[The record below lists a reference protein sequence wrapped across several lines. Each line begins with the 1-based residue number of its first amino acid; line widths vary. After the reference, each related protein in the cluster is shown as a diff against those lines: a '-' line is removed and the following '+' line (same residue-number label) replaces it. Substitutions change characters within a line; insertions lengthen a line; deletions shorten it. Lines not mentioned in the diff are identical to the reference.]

1 MILGRVASRRVLIVI
16 VILRFSISGAGK
28 SIILLSLLF
37 NRSLFRFN
45 LIFISISWRRILF
58 LCQFE
63 LRYLFVVVLLSS
75 LARNRF
81 SILSLHVLDVLPLE
95 HQPHVDHG
103 LRSACGRVPHLW
115 RVRWQ
120 RCVSPLAKTTRY

>member
-1 MILGRVASRRVLIVI
+1 MIRRRVTSRCLLIVI
-16 VILRFSISGAGK
+16 VILRFSISGAGR
-28 SIILLSLLF
+28 LMPRLSLLF
-37 NRSLFRFN
+37 YRSLFRFL
-45 LIFISISWRRILF
+45 LIFISNRWCRVLF

-81 SILSLHVLDVLPLE
+81 SILSLHVLEVLPLE

-103 LRSACGRVPHLW
+103 LRSACGRVPSVC

-120 RCVSPLAKTTRY
+120 RCVSPLGKCTR